1 MEKSMKYQEY
11 VIYPAAEELDLLVE
25 ELSAAGLDQL
35 VIQDPKDT
43 ELFNGDGTGTNWNY
57 IDKEVLESVRNNPAV
72 TFYLAMDETLSERAA
87 SIVRRFDHKR
97 TVVDDEDWLHKWEEY
112 YVPVRLSPRVVAKP
126 AWRQYEPKE
135 GDIVIEIDPG
145 LAFGTGTSPTTY
157 LAVRLMEKYVK
168 PGDRVLDVGSGT
180 GILSCVAAKLGASH
194 ITAVDLDPEAVRSTL
209 VNVKLNGC
217 EDLVT
222 TGISDLLNDTEDCG
236 DVICA
241 NLLAPLIIKL
251 APDVPAHCQGRGL
264 FISSGIIDT
273 MEEPCVKAV
282 EEAGFEVIDIERDQG
297 WSAIAAVL
305 KR

>member
-1 MEKSMKYQEY
+1 
-11 VIYPAAEELDLLVE
+11 
-25 ELSAAGLDQL
+25 
-35 VIQDPKDT
+35 
-43 ELFNGDGTGTNWNY
+43 
-57 IDKEVLESVRNNPAV
+57 
-72 TFYLAMDETLSERAA
+72 
-87 SIVRRFDHKR
+87 
-97 TVVDDEDWLHKWEEY
+97 
-112 YVPVRLSPRVVAKP
+112 
-126 AWRQYEPKE
+126 
-135 GDIVIEIDPG
+135 
-145 LAFGTGTSPTTY
+145 
-157 LAVRLMEKYVK
+157 MEKYVK